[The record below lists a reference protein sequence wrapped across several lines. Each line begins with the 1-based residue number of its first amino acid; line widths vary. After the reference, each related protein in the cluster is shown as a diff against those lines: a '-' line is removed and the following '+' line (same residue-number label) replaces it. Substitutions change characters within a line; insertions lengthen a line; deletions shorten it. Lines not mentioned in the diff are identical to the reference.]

1 MVGDGYTL
9 ASGRSCHSIYQ
20 ETFLKTSQQQDDR
33 KIELGTLTAQS
44 AA

>member
-9 ASGRSCHSIYQ
+9 ASGRSCQLIYQ
-20 ETFLKTSQQQDDR
+20 ETFLKRCQQQDDQ
-33 KIELGTLTAQS
+33 KIVLGTLTARS